1 VIVALRGMPA
11 RPFAIHTAR
20 EADGQCSSWVGTTI
34 AGADAR
40 LGRIFVK
47 QKFLGAVD
55 YVQLSGTT
63 AEGATVSER
72 VNP

>member
-1 VIVALRGMPA
+1 MIVALRGMPA